1 MLSHDIQGFHFSL
14 AIIYIHIF
22 GRSPLPKKPYQQ
34 QGRAI
39 NILGLQA
46 LSHLGLY
53 TFTNK
58 LARRC
63 IVLGARFR
71 PGDRHTTPCESQRLQ
86 GKYHN
91 NYKGMCHNVF
101 WGSLVTLQGR

>member
-22 GRSPLPKKPYQQ
+22 GRSPLPKKTYQQ

-39 NILGLQA
+39 NILGLQTV
-46 LSHLGLY
+46 SHLGLY

-63 IVLGARFR
+63 VVLGARFR
-71 PGDRHTTPCESQRLQ
+71 PGDRHTTHVSR
-86 GKYHN
+86 N
-91 NYKGMCHNVF
+91 DYKG
-101 WGSLVTLQGR
+101 SIVTITRACVITYSGEVA